1 MEIFKQREKKRIKI
15 RLYFEMGRIIK
26 RLHVSTSLRVFEE
39 YIADDMKDAFP
50 VFWTIL
56 NSLRPFHHI
65 WTKDDKD
72 KNKDKDKVTKR
83 IKDPTYAIFSKMI
96 L

>member
-1 MEIFKQREKKRIKI
+1 
-15 RLYFEMGRIIK
+15 
-26 RLHVSTSLRVFEE
+26 
-39 YIADDMKDAFP
+39 MKDAFP
-50 VFWTIL
+50 VFWTIF
-56 NSLRPFHHI
+56 NSLRPFDHI